1 MPRKIEEEKILDHET
16 YLDFD
21 SEVFRASIKTLYDN
35 CRVLQSRIEEL
46 ESKVEQLEIDND

>member
-21 SEVFRASIKTLYDN
+21 SEVLRDSIKTLYDN